1 MKNKGGRP
9 ATRTDVARLAETSVA
24 VVSYVINNGPRNVSE
39 ERRQRVLDA
48 MRDLDYQPNAIAR
61 SLTSTRTNTVG
72 MIVPNINNAFFAE
85 LALAVED
92 AALEAGLLLFVGNSN
107 EERAREQAYVDSF
120 VRQRVDGVIIIGVAR
135 QASLQRLVDSRVP
148 VVELDRALDRTD
160 VGRVGID
167 NREAARNATLHLLE
181 HGHTSVACVTGP
193 DDLHVAE
200 ERRRGWEDAM
210 RAHSLPHGDEWIV
223 RTPFSLEGG
232 VAAYEQL
239 DHNGP
244 RPSGVFGASDEQ
256 ARGLIA
262 AAGERGVRVPEN
274 LALASVDG
282 TRVSQFSNPSITSMR
297 QPYTE
302 LASAAI
308 TMLLEEDAESTI
320 LHATLQL
327 GRSCGCSPD
336 QPTTMTRK

>member
-1 MKNKGGRP
+1 MNREGRP
-9 ATRTDVARLAETSVA
+9 ATRTDVARVAGTSVA
-24 VVSYVINNGPRNVSE
+24 VVSYVINNGPRNVSA
-39 ERRQRVLDA
+39 ERRQRVLAA
-48 MRDLDYQPNAIAR
+48 MQELDYQPNAIAR

-135 QASLQRLVDSRVP
+135 QASLQRLVDARIP
-148 VVELDRALDRTD
+148 AVELDRALDRTD
-160 VGRVGID
+160 VARVGID
-167 NREAARNATLHLLE
+167 HREAARNATLHLLE
-181 HGHTSVACVTGP
+181 HGHTNVACVTGP

-200 ERRRGWEDAM
+200 ERLRGWAETM
-210 RAHSLPHGDEWIV
+210 RAHSLPHGEERIM

-232 VAAYEQL
+232 VNAFQQL
-239 DHNGP
+239 TH
-244 RPSGVFGASDEQ
+244 SGDRATAVFVASDEQ

-262 AAGERGVRVPEN
+262 AAGEQGVRVPED
-274 LALASVDG
+274 LALVSVDG
-282 TRVSQFSNPSITSMR
+282 TRVSEFSNPSITSMR

-302 LASAAI
+302 LAHTAVA
-308 TMLLEEDAESTI
+308 MLLEADAQSAV
-320 LHATLQL
+320 LHAALHL
-327 GRSCGCSPD
+327 GRSCGCAAIS
-336 QPTTMTRK
+336 QPR